1 MQLLSTVEG
10 RFAGQTFSA
19 LTKGPQLEAQQR
31 AYTWKLYMS
40 AINIIALFSTALL
53 LTALRS
59 ASRALPG
66 TDGQVPGEKHV
77 HQVLQLV
84 GDLEAESLADH
95 HVPRRT
101 EFFVQLKRSKL

>member
-1 MQLLSTVEG
+1 
-10 RFAGQTFSA
+10 
-19 LTKGPQLEAQQR
+19 
-31 AYTWKLYMS
+31 MS
-40 AINIIALFSTALL
+40 AINIIALLSTALLSTALFSTALLSTALLSTALLSTALL

-84 GDLEAESLADH
+84 GDLEPESLADH

-101 EFFVQLKRSKL
+101 DFFVQLKRSRL

>member
-1 MQLLSTVEG
+1 
-10 RFAGQTFSA
+10 
-19 LTKGPQLEAQQR
+19 
-31 AYTWKLYMS
+31 MS

-53 LTALRS
+53 LTALLSTALFSTALLSTALLSTALLS

-101 EFFVQLKRSKL
+101 EFFVQLKKSKL

>member
-1 MQLLSTVEG
+1 
-10 RFAGQTFSA
+10 
-19 LTKGPQLEAQQR
+19 
-31 AYTWKLYMS
+31 MS
-40 AINIIALFSTALL
+40 AINIIALFSTALVS
-53 LTALRS
+53 TALFSTALLSTALLSTALLS